1 MKKIGI
7 TQREE
12 NIFDRNEIRDVL
24 DQRWMDLL
32 FACQLEPLLLPNHLP
47 TIERYLSIY
56 RLDGLILSGGND
68 VHCAPRR
75 DPVERRLLEWAYLYK
90 IPLLGVCRGM
100 QMIQIFFN
108 KTLIPIANHVN
119 TTHLIY
125 FAHSVRFT
133 NSFHHFAIRQVPD
146 QFLVLAES
154 SDGTIE
160 SMRHKDLPWYGIMWH
175 PEREQIFIQE
185 DIGLIQEIFK

>member
-12 NIFDRNEIRDVL
+12 NIYGKNEMHDAL

-47 TIERYLSIY
+47 TIERYLANH

-75 DPVERRLLEWAYLYK
+75 DLVERRLLEWAYQHK

-100 QMIQIFFN
+100 QMLQVFFGQVLVN
-108 KTLIPIANHVN
+108 ISNHVN
-119 TTHLIY
+119 TVHLTY
-125 FAHSVRFT
+125 FADSARST
-133 NSFHHFAIRQVPD
+133 NSFHLFGIMQVPD
-146 QFLVLAES
+146 QFMVLAQC

-175 PEREQIFIQE
+175 PEREPIFLQE
-185 DIGLIQEIFK
+185 DLDLIKEIFK